1 VTRRLTFVIAVLLTA
16 VAHPTLSEVA
26 LAQIPRAESP
36 GGRVSLD
43 EARRLTWR
51 RETRAAGVVA
61 LRRLASGGPEAVNAQ
76 FELGRVLTWDVA
88 TRAEGIALLRQATEE
103 VPAPADA
110 EEALAEVL
118 TWDTSTRA
126 EGVMRLRRLQEQ
138 QPTRVSVRVK
148 LADVLSWN
156 PATRDEAESLY
167 RSVLQTDGSS
177 VEAVVGLARLLSWQG
192 RFSES
197 RAAYR
202 QALTRDPG
210 GSAALMGLA
219 QLDGWSGRA
228 RAALSR
234 LSAAPDQTAETPDAY
249 QLRAQ
254 AYTQIG
260 RPAKALREYD
270 ALLALRPGDQAVT
283 RASQAARQSVRPVL
297 EIGADASDQSG
308 DAATSKVATSSMP
321 IRLSFHPRGQDAEIS
336 LNASWARYRNSIGS
350 SRDASF
356 GGGFDTPVGNR
367 VRVRGEAANH
377 EFAEARRAVT
387 GRGEVLVTPHD
398 RVEFRVGASR
408 EQLFSSRLSLSGEER
423 GGIFY
428 GPSLANEFFAGAT
441 LHPAAG
447 WDVWARAIEGRT
459 RGENIPRNTHEK
471 VFAGGGRSFR
481 TGQATLRT
489 GYALTWM
496 AYQRDLGGFPST
508 NVGGDGTNTRGIGGY
523 FSPFRFINHALRVD
537 TTLPFGES
545 FLIVGGASIGRQ
557 QVKDATTGGRAPSST
572 SSDGYLGFRI
582 PAGDRVAVRGQIDY
596 QNVASAFNRMTLR
609 LTLAYGF

>member
-1 VTRRLTFVIAVLLTA
+1 MTRKLTFVVAVLLTA
-16 VAHPTLSEVA
+16 VAHPTLSGGA
-26 LAQIPRAESP
+26 HAQIPRAQSSD
-36 GGRVSLD
+36 GRVSLD

-51 RETRAAGVVA
+51 RETRATGVVA
-61 LRRLASGGPEAVNAQ
+61 LRRLASSGPETVNAR
-76 FELGRVLTWDVA
+76 FELGRVLTWDA
-88 TRAEGIALLRQATEE
+88 STRAEGITLLRQVTDE
-103 VPAPADA
+103 VPTLADA

-118 TWDTSTRA
+118 TWDSSTRE
-126 EGVMRLRRLQEQ
+126 EGVMRLRRLMEQ
-138 QPTRVSVRVK
+138 QPTRASGRVK
-148 LADVLSWN
+148 LAEVLSWN

-167 RSVLQTDGSS
+167 RSVLQMDGSS
-177 VEAVVGLARLLSWQG
+177 VEAVVGLARVLSWQG

-197 RAAYR
+197 RSAYR

-210 GSAALMGLA
+210 GSAALVGLA

-234 LSAAPDQTAETPDAY
+234 LSTAPNQTAETPDAY

-254 AYTQIG
+254 AFTQIG
-260 RPAKALREYD
+260 RPARALREYD

-283 RASQAARQSVRPVL
+283 RASQAARQSLRPVL

-308 DAATSKVATSSMP
+308 DGATSKVATSTMP
-321 IRLSFHPRGQDAEIS
+321 IRLSFHPRGEDAEIS
-336 LNASWARYRNSIGS
+336 LNASWARYRNTLGS
-350 SRDASF
+350 SRDTSF
-356 GGGFDTPVGNR
+356 GGGFDTPFGNR
-367 VRVRGEAANH
+367 VRVRGEATNH
-377 EFAEARRAVT
+377 EFAQARRAVT

-398 RVEFRVGASR
+398 RLEVRVGASR

-423 GGIFY
+423 GGLFY
-428 GPSLANEFFAGAT
+428 GPSLANELFAGAT
-441 LHPAAG
+441 LHPAAR

-459 RGENIPRNTHEK
+459 RGENITLNTHQK
-471 VFAGGGRSFR
+471 VFAGGGRTFR

-496 AYQRDLGGFPST
+496 AYRRDLGGFPSS

-523 FSPFRFINHALRVD
+523 FSPFRFVNHALRLD
-537 TTLPFGES
+537 TTIPFGES

-557 QVKDATTGGRAPSST
+557 QVKDATTSGRAPSST

-596 QNVASAFNRMTLR
+596 QNVASAFNRTTMR
-609 LTLAYGF
+609 LTLAYVF